1 MSNVHGMVRSAYTF
15 DSDAVSNETALDCGD
30 ESVTQQC
37 FKDECD
43 INILLAKFAV
53 TGQLPD
59 NVRVPQFVDFEETF
73 DFQSSM
79 NVIRAAEE
87 AFNAMPAEVRDR
99 FQNDPGRFLE
109 FANDAS
115 NYDEALKMGLAIKRP
130 EKAAVGPEN
139 GLPEPSVDLGA
150 VRPGGADRGILPG
163 VPSIPS
169 TYILDVIVSDTIPQG
184 CCLFSPGP
192 RLGRFWSIYHASCFS
207 WFC

>member
-1 MSNVHGMVRSAYTF
+1 MSNVHGMIRSAYTF

-115 NYDEALKMGLAIKRP
+115 NYEEALRMGLVIKRP
-130 EKAAVGPEN
+130 EKAAVGPETAF
-139 GLPEPSVDLGA
+139 LSLLLILEQFAQA
-150 VRPGGADRGILPG
+150 VL
-163 VPSIPS
+163 
-169 TYILDVIVSDTIPQG
+169 TLDP
-184 CCLFSPGP
+184 P
-192 RLGRFWSIYHASCFS
+192 RLEPGLLAHIYLM
-207 WFC
+207 

>member
-1 MSNVHGMVRSAYTF
+1 MSNVHGMVRSAYTY
-15 DSDAVSNETALDCGD
+15 DPDVVSNETALDTGED
-30 ESVTQQC
+30 SVTQQC

-43 INILLAKFAV
+43 INILLKKFAV
-53 TGQLPD
+53 TGQLPE
-59 NVRVPQFVDFEETF
+59 NVRVPQFADFEEAF

-87 AFNAMPAEVRDR
+87 AFNAMPAEVRER

-139 GLPEPSVDLGA
+139 GLPEPSGGLGA
-150 VRPGGADRGILPG
+150 VRPGAADR
-163 VPSIPS
+163 SS
-169 TYILDVIVSDTIPQG
+169 PQ
-184 CCLFSPGP
+184 
-192 RLGRFWSIYHASCFS
+192 A
-207 WFC
+207 

>member
-1 MSNVHGMVRSAYTF
+1 MSKYHGMVRSAYMF
-15 DSDAVSNETALDCGD
+15 DTDAVSKETALDTGED
-30 ESVTQQC
+30 AVTQQC

-53 TGQLPD
+53 TGQLPE
-59 NVRVPQFVDFEETF
+59 NVRVPQYLDFEEAF

-99 FQNDPGRFLE
+99 FQNDPGRSLE
-109 FANDAS
+109 CANDAS

-150 VRPGGADRGILPG
+150 VRPGGADRG
-163 VPSIPS
+163 SS
-169 TYILDVIVSDTIPQG
+169 Q
-184 CCLFSPGP
+184 
-192 RLGRFWSIYHASCFS
+192 A
-207 WFC
+207 

>member
-1 MSNVHGMVRSAYTF
+1 M
-15 DSDAVSNETALDCGD
+15 VSNETALDTGED
-30 ESVTQQC
+30 AVTQQC

-43 INILLAKFAV
+43 INILLKKFAV
-53 TGQLPD
+53 TGQLPE
-59 NVRVPQFVDFEETF
+59 NVRVPQFADFEEAF

-130 EKAAVGPEN
+130 EKAVVGPEN
-139 GLPEPSVDLGA
+139 GLPEPFGGLGA
-150 VRPGGADRGILPG
+150 VRPGGAD
-163 VPSIPS
+163 PSS
-169 TYILDVIVSDTIPQG
+169 SQ
-184 CCLFSPGP
+184 
-192 RLGRFWSIYHASCFS
+192 A
-207 WFC
+207 

>member
-1 MSNVHGMVRSAYTF
+1 MLKIF
-15 DSDAVSNETALDCGD
+15 
-30 ESVTQQC
+30 
-37 FKDECD
+37 
-43 INILLAKFAV
+43 
-53 TGQLPD
+53 
-59 NVRVPQFVDFEETF
+59 DFEEAF

-130 EKAAVGPEN
+130 EKAAVRPEN

-150 VRPGGADRGILPG
+150 VRPGGAGHG
-163 VPSIPS
+163 SS
-169 TYILDVIVSDTIPQG
+169 Q
-184 CCLFSPGP
+184 
-192 RLGRFWSIYHASCFS
+192 A
-207 WFC
+207 